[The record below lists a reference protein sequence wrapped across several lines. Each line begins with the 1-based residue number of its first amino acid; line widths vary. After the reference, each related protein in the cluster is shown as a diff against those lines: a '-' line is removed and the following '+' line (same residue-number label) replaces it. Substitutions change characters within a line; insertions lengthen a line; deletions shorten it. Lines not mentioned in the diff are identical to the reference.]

1 MFVDGISGTLM
12 RIRESNQT
20 RFEFDVWFPFTRDS
34 MTIIREGSL
43 IAVMNFTSNR
53 STGMEH
59 HSIMRITSALPK
71 HYALGTDLSAYPGF
85 VEEAA
90 INASRDW
97 EQETP
102 TEDTTKIECKAV
114 PTTFEIKR
122 RNPMGSEE
130 YEPVMVPESNIP
142 MIGEKVRLL
151 NPDWTARVI
160 NHDLQKIQ
168 DQTITL
174 GNLVGSDSVNILAL
188 WDGLMRTH
196 FGVFAYTNAG
206 KSNLLSTLIAKVY
219 EKANDAK
226 IVVYDLMGE
235 YGALLIDAL
244 YGDPNACV
252 VYLSLQAMPGSVLKF
267 WEKPTDDN
275 LATAAAQDI
284 VDTTVLPKALMD
296 KKPKFY
302 GPVKHVLCEG
312 RVKLL
317 ITDETLDKIVREVLN
332 SASRSSAALTNLV
345 KYINVDSLREQV
357 TEDNVNSLIEK
368 LVKHTIAGTST
379 ATADEIKEKLLA
391 RLRAERE
398 KAIAAKR
405 INERFKIRQQD
416 ITDSLNADGEKSLY
430 ILQDSSDAQVR
441 LMSHKLG
448 KAMLRLR
455 REMGRISPLTSF
467 IYDEAD
473 QFIAQKDDE
482 LGMKEAK
489 SAAQELARRGRKYGL
504 GIGIA
509 TQRIVYLDTNILGQP
524 HTYLVSKLPR
534 ASDRETIQGAF
545 GLSEETLRESLRFGP
560 GQWLLM
566 SHSATGI
573 DGLPIPIQLP
583 DANVRIAEF
592 LDGLNGGRGS

>member
-1 MFVDGISGTLM
+1 MFVDSISGTLM

-59 HSIMRITSALPK
+59 HSIMRITSALPR

-130 YEPVMVPESNIP
+130 YEPVMVPESSIP
-142 MIGEKVRLL
+142 MIGEKVHLL

-160 NHDLQKIQ
+160 NHDLQRIQ

-174 GNLVGSDSVNILAL
+174 GKLISSDSVDILAL

-196 FGVFAYTNAG
+196 FGVFAFTNAG
-206 KSNLLSTLIAKVY
+206 KSNLLSTLISKVY
-219 EKANDAK
+219 EKADGVK
-226 IVVYDLMGE
+226 MVVYDLMGE
-235 YGALLIDAL
+235 YGALLVDVLYNGPDACL
-244 YGDPNACV
+244 
-252 VYLSLQAMPGSVLKF
+252 VYLSPQAMPAAVLRF
-267 WEKPTDDN
+267 WENPTDGN
-275 LATAAAQDI
+275 LDAATKSI
-284 VDTTVLPKALMD
+284 VDTTILPKDLLD
-296 KKPKFY
+296 RQSEFY
-302 GPVKHVLCEG
+302 DPVKHILRNK
-312 RVKLL
+312 RVKMLV
-317 ITDETLDKIVREVLN
+317 TDRMLDEIVRDVVSAERGSLEVTKLVESLDIN
-332 SASRSSAALTNLV
+332 ALR
-345 KYINVDSLREQV
+345 KPV
-357 TEDNVNSLIEK
+357 TEDGVKKLEKKLEAHQFGAKSNVTAVKIRDTLLRTLRVEMEK
-368 LVKHTIAGTST
+368 VAAAERI
-379 ATADEIKEKLLA
+379 
-391 RLRAERE
+391 RAE
-398 KAIAAKR
+398 
-405 INERFKIRQQD
+405 FKIRQRD
-416 ITDSLNADGEKSLY
+416 ITDSLNNEGSKTLY
-430 ILQDSSDAQVR
+430 ILQDNSDAQVR
-441 LMSHKLG
+441 LLSHKLG
-448 KAMLRLR
+448 KEMLRLR
-455 REMGRISPLTSF
+455 REMGMISPLVSF

-482 LGMKEAK
+482 MGMKEAK

-524 HTYLVSKLPR
+524 HTYLVSRLPR
-534 ASDRETIQGAF
+534 ATDRERIQEAF
-545 GLSEETLRESLRFGP
+545 GLSEEILRESLRFGP
-560 GQWLLM
+560 GQWLLI

-573 DGLPIPIQLP
+573 DGLPVPVQLP
-583 DANVRIAEF
+583 NANARIIDF
-592 LDGLNGGRGS
+592 LDGLDGAQPA